1 MGVYYIYKSSLPRRA
16 AGVVLKNIFQYWQVC
31 YNKRGLHVHCSLALS
46 LSVPL
51 PLPRHTHTHTHTYA
65 HAHARTHCPS
75 LCPLLILTYTQMLS
89 RDRAVPVRH
98 PRCHSP
104 SDLEIGLRKRPCVP
118 LSPCVSANEQRQ
130 ARSGSPG

>member
-1 MGVYYIYKSSLPRRA
+1 MSVWSFHVFPKLYE
-16 AGVVLKNIFQYWQVC
+16 
-31 YNKRGLHVHCSLALS
+31 LHNTFLVWKTRTQTHT
-46 LSVPL
+46 
-51 PLPRHTHTHTHTYA
+51 HTYTYTHTHTHTYA

-118 LSPCVSANEQRQ
+118 LSPCVSAN
-130 ARSGSPG
+130 